1 MFVSDSVV
9 TAVILDT
16 TFIRFQSGGAYRST
30 EASCDCDTI
39 VQYTII
45 SDFCSYTYIEKA
57 LVGALSEHSLC
68 ITVHSIDNIIEELCW
83 WPGMQ
88 CYVQASG
95 SSSVHGGEG
104 SSLRWCQSA
113 GGAQCSGVT
122 AETKSVSDK
131 SQWTPLLPGDQRLI
145 SDNWPDYCLRKHQLE
160 HHLLPFNSFHWL

>member
-1 MFVSDSVV
+1 MGVY
-9 TAVILDT
+9 L
-16 TFIRFQSGGAYRST
+16 ST
-30 EASCDCDTI
+30 LSTKASCDCDTCTI
-39 VQYTII
+39 II
-45 SDFCSYTYIEKA
+45 SDICSYTYIEKA
-57 LVGALSEHSLC
+57 PVGALSKHCVLY
-68 ITVHSIDNIIEELCW
+68 HSIDNIIEELCW

-113 GGAQCSGVT
+113 GGAQCSVVT

-145 SDNWPDYCLRKHQLE
+145 SDNWPDYCPRKHQLE
-160 HHLLPFNSFHWL
+160 NHLLAFNSFHGI